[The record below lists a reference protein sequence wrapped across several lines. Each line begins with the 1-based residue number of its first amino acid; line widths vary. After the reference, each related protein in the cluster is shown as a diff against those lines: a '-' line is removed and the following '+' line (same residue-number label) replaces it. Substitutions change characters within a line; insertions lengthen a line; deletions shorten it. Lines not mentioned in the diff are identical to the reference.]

1 MPIRSS
7 GRRVKHQGVSLNAKQ
22 RREVIFLWRNSGMSA
37 REIGE
42 RYGVGIDAIYELVER
57 EL

>member
-22 RREVIFLWRNSGMSA
+22 RREAMLLYRTSGLSIA
-37 REIGE
+37 AIGE
-42 RYGVGIDAIYELVER
+42 RLGVSIEAIYALVER